1 MENLLQNVD
10 LGTLLVLVVGAVLL
24 CVVGVILFFGLQIIS
39 STLGLVVNFF
49 DLFAGIIGGGPVS
62 WCGCLLVLMICGGCA
77 GIVLLAVTCSSNPTS
92 MNFCVFFA
100 R

>member
-10 LGTLLVLVVGAVLL
+10 LGTLLVLTVGAVLL
-24 CVVGVILFFGLQIIS
+24 CVVGIILFFGLQIIS

-49 DLFAGIIGGGPVS
+49 DLFADIIGGGPVS
-62 WCGCLLVLMICGGCA
+62 WCGCFLVMLVCAGCA
-77 GIVLLAVTCSSNPTS
+77 GIGLLAVNCSSNPAS
-92 MNFCVFFA
+92 MNFCVLFA

>member
-62 WCGCLLVLMICGGCA
+62 WCGCLLVLIICMGCA
-77 GIVLLAVTCSSNPTS
+77 GIAVLAVTCNSNPGS

>member
-49 DLFAGIIGGGPVS
+49 DLFAGILGGGPVS
-62 WCGCLLVLMICGGCA
+62 WCGCFLVLVICMGCA
-77 GIVLLAVTCSSNPTS
+77 GIALLAVTCSSNPGS

>member
-1 MENLLQNVD
+1 MESLLQNVD

-24 CVVGVILFFGLQIIS
+24 CVVGVILFFGVQIIS

-49 DLFAGIIGGGPVS
+49 DLFGDILGGGPIS
-62 WCGCLLVLMICGGCA
+62 WCGCLLVLLVCAGCA
-77 GIVLLAVTCSSNPTS
+77 GIGLLAVTCNSNPAS
-92 MNFCVFFA
+92 MNFCVFFS

>member
-1 MENLLQNVD
+1 MENFLQNID
-10 LGTLLVLVVGAVLL
+10 LSTLLVLTVGGVLL
-24 CVVGVILFFGLQIIS
+24 CVVGIVLFFGLQIVS

-49 DLFAGIIGGGPVS
+49 DLFAGILGGGPVS
-62 WCGCLLVLMICGGCA
+62 WCGCLLVLIICAGCA
-77 GIVLLAVTCSSNPTS
+77 GIGLLAVTCSSNPAS

>member
-62 WCGCLLVLMICGGCA
+62 WCGCLLVVVICGGCA
-77 GIVLLAVTCSSNPTS
+77 GIALLAVTCSSNPGS